1 MTGVVLAV
9 AAGALVVGALAA
21 LLAAWWLRRT
31 LVVVTVNGE
40 SMEPTFRH
48 GERVLVR
55 RTRINSVRPGQ
66 VVVVAPGRPQRLSR
80 DYPFWMIKRL
90 RAAPGDLVPREVPM
104 LGEGPEPTVPAAR
117 MVVLGDN
124 PSGSDSRQLGYF
136 YTANLLGVVVRRLLP
151 RSATAG
157 NGDASTR
164 VAWPHRPGEI
174 TDAVLTRS
182 TTVDGHSDAFLAGHC
197 EGQDPVG

>member
-1 MTGVVLAV
+1 MTDVRVIT
-9 AAGALVVGALAA
+9 AAGAVGLGALVA

-55 RTRINSVRPGQ
+55 RVGISSVRRGQ

-80 DYPFWMIKRL
+80 DYPLWMIKRL
-90 RAAPGDLVPREVPM
+90 RAVPGDPVPRDEVPM
-104 LGEGPEPTVPAAR
+104 LGAEPEPTVPAAR

-136 YTANLLGVVVRRLLP
+136 YTANLLGVVVRRLPP
-151 RSATAG
+151 RSG
-157 NGDASTR
+157 NGR
-164 VAWPHRPGEI
+164 
-174 TDAVLTRS
+174 
-182 TTVDGHSDAFLAGHC
+182 
-197 EGQDPVG
+197 